1 MSIEHPISPSPYS
14 HAWVDLDLGALVR
27 NARLVQ
33 SRAGR
38 PLLPMLKADAYGLGA
53 VAVAAALES
62 IDPWGYGLAIP
73 AEGVTLRAAGIT
85 RPLLVFSAFDPRER
99 DLCLAYDLRP
109 VLGDVESL
117 ETWLPTHRP
126 FHLEIDTG
134 LSRCGI
140 RWNDRDALAHCASRL
155 AGTSAW
161 EGICT
166 HFHSPDADPASVTLQ
181 RERLTAVWETIG
193 RRPPLVHLASSADAV
208 RALPDRDEDLVRP
221 GIFLYGGS
229 VAEATGE
236 PVAAFRAP
244 IVSVR
249 ELSSGDTVSYDAT
262 WTATRPTRL
271 GTIAA
276 GYADGVPRAL
286 GNVGHVEVG
295 GTLAPIVGTVAMDFT
310 MVDLTEI
317 AAHRGNVVTIWGGNH
332 EGVSLDAQARAAGT
346 ISYELLTR
354 IGPRVVRRPVE
365 AP

>member
-1 MSIEHPISPSPYS
+1 MSIEHPISTSPLP

-53 VAVAAALES
+53 IAVAQALES
-62 IDPWGYGLAIP
+62 VDPWGYGLAIP

-99 DLCLAYDLRP
+99 DLCLAHDLRP
-109 VLGDVESL
+109 VIGDIASL
-117 ETWLPTHRP
+117 EAWLPTGRP

-140 RWNDRDALAHCASRL
+140 RWNDTQALAHCASL
-155 AGTSAW
+155 MAETAAW

-166 HFHSPDADPASVTLQ
+166 HFHSPDTDPHSVSLQ
-181 RERLTAVWETIG
+181 RQRLATVLEALG

-229 VAEATGE
+229 VAEFTGE

-244 IVSVR
+244 IVSIR
-249 ELSSGDTVSYDAT
+249 TLSAGDTVSYDAT

-286 GNVGHVEVG
+286 GNGGEVEVG

-310 MVDLTEI
+310 MVDLTDV
-317 AAHRGNVVTIWGGNH
+317 AAHRGDIVTVWGGH
-332 EGVSLDAQARAAGT
+332 GGVSLDAQARAAGT

-365 AP
+365 AA

>member
-1 MSIEHPISPSPYS
+1 MSIEHPISPPPFS

-33 SRAGR
+33 SRASR

-53 VAVAAALES
+53 IAVAHALES

-73 AEGVTLRAAGIT
+73 AEGATLRAAGIT

-99 DLCLAYDLRP
+99 ELCLVHDLRP
-109 VLGDVESL
+109 VIGDVESL
-117 ETWLPTHRP
+117 HAWLPTGRP

-140 RWNDRDALAHCASRL
+140 RWNDTDALARCASL
-155 AGTSAW
+155 VAETTAW

-166 HFHSPDADPASVTLQ
+166 HFHSPDTDPGSVSLQ
-181 RERLTAVWETIG
+181 RQRLAAVLETLG

-208 RALPDRDEDLVRP
+208 RALPHREEDLVRP
-221 GIFLYGGS
+221 GIFLYGGA

-244 IVSVR
+244 IVSIR
-249 ELSSGDTVSYDAT
+249 SLSPGDTVSYDAT

-286 GNVGHVEVG
+286 GSVGQVEVG

-310 MVDLTEI
+310 MVDLTDV
-317 AAHRGNVVTIWGGNH
+317 AARRGDVVTIWGGDG
-332 EGVSLDAQARAAGT
+332 GVSLDAQAGAAGT

-354 IGPRVVRRPVE
+354 IGPRVIRRPVE
-365 AP
+365 AA